1 MSAPCFAL
9 IDCNSFYASCEKL
22 FRPDLARRPVVV
34 LSNNDGCVVACSAEA
49 KALGIKMAVPAY
61 QIKPLLEREQV
72 AVFSSNYALY
82 ADISNR
88 VMSTLETLAP
98 AVEVYSI
105 DEAFLD
111 FTGMMT
117 SHDLLEH
124 GYRIRETVNRWVG
137 VPVSVGIAPTKTL
150 AKLANHAA
158 KQYPGT
164 KGVVDLRDPER
175 QRRLMKL
182 MPVREVWGIGRQM
195 EKHLAGMGIRTAL
208 QLAKCDPGVMRR
220 SFSVVL
226 ERTIRELNG
235 IACIGLEASPEA
247 RKQIICSRTF
257 SHRVTVFQ
265 ELHEAISSYAHRAAE
280 KLREDK
286 RYARIITVFL
296 RTNRF
301 NPREPQHHPS
311 ASIELPLPT
320 ADSRDINHAALTIL
334 SSIYRDD
341 FRYMKAGVM
350 LSDFYEPGVFQQN
363 LFEPGQERPHS
374 KVLMQTLDSINR
386 SGLGRVFFAGEGI
399 RKDWA
404 MKRAHLSPRYTTSWK
419 DLPFVRA

>member
-1 MSAPCFAL
+1 
-9 IDCNSFYASCEKL
+9 
-22 FRPDLARRPVVV
+22 
-34 LSNNDGCVVACSAEA
+34 
-49 KALGIKMAVPAY
+49 
-61 QIKPLLEREQV
+61 
-72 AVFSSNYALY
+72 
-82 ADISNR
+82 
-88 VMSTLETLAP
+88 
-98 AVEVYSI
+98 
-105 DEAFLD
+105 
-111 FTGMMT
+111 
-117 SHDLLEH
+117 
-124 GYRIRETVNRWVG
+124 
-137 VPVSVGIAPTKTL
+137 
-150 AKLANHAA
+150 
-158 KQYPGT
+158 
-164 KGVVDLRDPER
+164 
-175 QRRLMKL
+175 
-182 MPVREVWGIGRQM
+182 M